1 MFVPDCLPIE
11 SPFSITHT
19 SIKKYQTSCPRKK
32 YDRLSDCG
40 APWREV
46 MCVLVRPES
55 EDHQF
60 GSSAGAGCRVMTTR
74 RTATLLV
81 TAVMMMVMMTSRQT
95 SAVCEWLRQ
104 WTSKLMLVQFLIN
117 AFVRYVIIFIS
128 TSVSKMLLSDD
139 WEVAI
144 FNTQHVRQ
152 KWQGRNF
159 WKDSLH

>member
-40 APWREV
+40 APWRV
-46 MCVLVRPES
+46 VLCVLVRSES

-81 TAVMMMVMMTSRQT
+81 TVMMMMVMMMMMRCCIHSPAARP
-95 SAVCEWLRQ
+95 VRCEWLRQ

-144 FNTQHVRQ
+144 FNT
-152 KWQGRNF
+152 
-159 WKDSLH
+159 DSM